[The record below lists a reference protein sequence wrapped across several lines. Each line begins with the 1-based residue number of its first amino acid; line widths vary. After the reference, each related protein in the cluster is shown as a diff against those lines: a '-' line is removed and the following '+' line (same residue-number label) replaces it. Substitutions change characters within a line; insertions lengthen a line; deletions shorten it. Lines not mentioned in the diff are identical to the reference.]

1 MSNVFAGQAPVFLLT
16 FMAETGAQLIFIRK
30 ESSMKQKR
38 QIAGQILLIEQ
49 ESIQRNPN
57 QPRMRFDY
65 DELSS
70 LAESIK
76 HNGLLQPLTVR
87 PSADGGFELIAG
99 ERRLIAAR
107 MVGLSKIPCIVMN
120 VDDEKSAVFSLIE
133 NIQRANLGFFEE
145 AAAIERLINDF
156 GLSREDISK
165 KLGKAPSTISN
176 KLRLL
181 SINSVSRETIIKSGL
196 TERHARALLR
206 LDDEKLQTRALSIM
220 AEKHLTVAES
230 EKLILQMTRT
240 KKFSRRFDAANVKD
254 VRLFV
259 NTLNHAVDTI
269 RKAGIDADSVKSET
283 EEYIEYVVRIP
294 KSSGNTPVLKARA
307 QAVST

>member
-1 MSNVFAGQAPVFLLT
+1 
-16 FMAETGAQLIFIRK
+16 
-30 ESSMKQKR
+30 MKTKR
-38 QIAGQILLIEQ
+38 QVAGQILLVEQ
-49 ESIQRNPN
+49 ESIVRNPN

-70 LAESIK
+70 LAESIR

-87 PSADGGFELIAG
+87 PSEDGIFELIAG

-107 MVGLSKIPCIVMN
+107 MVGLAKIPCIVMN
-120 VDDEKSAVFSLIE
+120 VDDEKSAIFSLIE
-133 NIQRANLGFFEE
+133 NIQRQNIGFFEE
-145 AAAIERLINDF
+145 AAAIERLIDVF
-156 GLSREDISK
+156 GLSREEISK
-165 KLGKAPSTISN
+165 RLGKAQSTIAN

-181 SINSVSRETIIKSGL
+181 SLSDVSRETIIKSGL

-206 LDDEKLQTRALSIM
+206 LEDEKQQARALSIM
-220 AEKHLTVAES
+220 ADKHLTVAES
-230 EKLILQMTRT
+230 ERMIAQMLGRKKLS
-240 KKFSRRFDAANVKD
+240 KKMPMKNVKD

-294 KSSGNTPVLKARA
+294 KQPGATVKAKA
-307 QAVST
+307 LAVST

>member
-1 MSNVFAGQAPVFLLT
+1 
-16 FMAETGAQLIFIRK
+16 
-30 ESSMKQKR
+30 MKQKR
-38 QIAGQILLIEQ
+38 QIAGQILLVEQ
-49 ESIQRNPN
+49 ESIVRNPN

-87 PSADGGFELIAG
+87 PGEEGGFELIAG

-133 NIQRANLGFFEE
+133 NIQRENIGFFEE
-145 AAAIERLINDF
+145 AAAIERLIKVF
-156 GLSREDISK
+156 GLSREDICK

-206 LDDEKLQTRALSIM
+206 LEDEKQQARALGIM
-220 AEKHLTVAES
+220 ADRHLTVAES
-230 EKLILQMTRT
+230 EKLISQMLGR
-240 KKFSRRFDAANVKD
+240 KKLSRKVDLHSVKD

-269 RKAGIDADSVKSET
+269 RKAGIEADSVKSET

-294 KSSGNTPVLKARA
+294 KNSGNTPMLKARA

>member
-1 MSNVFAGQAPVFLLT
+1 
-16 FMAETGAQLIFIRK
+16 
-30 ESSMKQKR
+30 MKQKR
-38 QIAGQILLIEQ
+38 PIAGQILLVEQ
-49 ESIQRNPN
+49 ENIARNPN

-70 LAESIK
+70 LAESIR

-87 PSADGGFELIAG
+87 PAEEGTFELIAG

-107 MVGLSKIPCIVMN
+107 MVGLARIPCIVMN

-133 NIQRANLGFFEE
+133 NIQRQNIGFFEE
-145 AAAIERLINDF
+145 AAAIERLINVF

-165 KLGKAPSTISN
+165 KLGKAPSTIAN

-181 SINSVSRETIIKSGL
+181 SLNPSAREKIIKSGL

-206 LDDEKLQTRALSIM
+206 LEDDKQQARALSIM
-220 AEKHLTVAES
+220 ADKHLTVAES
-230 EKLILQMTRT
+230 EQLISRMLGRKPISRKMPLQ
-240 KKFSRRFDAANVKD
+240 SVKD

-294 KSSGNTPVLKARA
+294 KLTGVTPVLKAKA

>member
-1 MSNVFAGQAPVFLLT
+1 
-16 FMAETGAQLIFIRK
+16 
-30 ESSMKQKR
+30 MKQKR
-38 QIAGQILLIEQ
+38 QIAGQILLVEQ
-49 ESIQRNPN
+49 ENIARNPN

-87 PSADGGFELIAG
+87 PGEEGTFELIAG

-107 MVGLSKIPCIVMN
+107 MVGLARIPCIVMN

-133 NIQRANLGFFEE
+133 NIQRQNIGFFEE
-145 AAAIERLINDF
+145 AAAIERLINIF

-165 KLGKAPSTISN
+165 RLGKAPSTIAN

-181 SINSVSRETIIKSGL
+181 SLNPSARDKIIKSGL

-206 LDDEKLQTRALSIM
+206 LEDEKLQARALSIM
-220 AEKHLTVAES
+220 ADKRLTVAES
-230 EKLILQMTRT
+230 EQLINRMLGRKPINRKLPVQSVR
-240 KKFSRRFDAANVKD
+240 D

-269 RKAGIDADSVKSET
+269 RKAGIEADSVKSET

-294 KSSGNTPVLKARA
+294 KLTGATPVLKAKA

>member
-1 MSNVFAGQAPVFLLT
+1 
-16 FMAETGAQLIFIRK
+16 
-30 ESSMKQKR
+30 MKVKR

-49 ESIQRNPN
+49 ESIERNPN

-65 DELSS
+65 DELNS

-87 PSADGGFELIAG
+87 PGENGSFELIAG

-107 MVGLSKIPCIVMN
+107 MVGLAKIPCIVMN

-133 NIQRANLGFFEE
+133 NIQRQNIGFFEE
-145 AAAIERLINDF
+145 AAAIERLIDVF
-156 GLSREDISK
+156 GMSREDISK
-165 KLGKAPSTISN
+165 RLGKAQSTIAN

-181 SINSVSRETIIKSGL
+181 NLSDVSRETIIKSGL

-206 LDDEKLQTRALSIM
+206 LEDEKQQARALSIM
-220 AEKHLTVAES
+220 ADKHLTVAES
-230 EKLILQMTRT
+230 ERMIAQMMGRKKLSHKVPM
-240 KKFSRRFDAANVKD
+240 KNVKD

-294 KSSGNTPVLKARA
+294 KQPGTTAVLKAKA
-307 QAVST
+307 LAVST

>member
-1 MSNVFAGQAPVFLLT
+1 
-16 FMAETGAQLIFIRK
+16 
-30 ESSMKQKR
+30 MKQKR
-38 QIAGQILLIEQ
+38 QIAGQILLVEQ
-49 ESIQRNPN
+49 ENIVRNPN
-57 QPRMRFDY
+57 QPRMRFDF

-70 LAESIK
+70 LAESIR

-87 PSADGGFELIAG
+87 PGEENKFELIAG

-107 MVGLSKIPCIVMN
+107 MVGLARIPCIVMN

-133 NIQRANLGFFEE
+133 NIQRQNIGFFEE
-145 AAAIERLINDF
+145 AAAIERLINVF
-156 GLSREDISK
+156 GLSRDEVSK
-165 KLGKAPSTISN
+165 KLGKAQSTIAN

-181 SINSVSRETIIKSGL
+181 SLNDVSREKIIKSGL

-206 LDDEKLQTRALSIM
+206 LEDEKLQVRALGIM
-220 AEKHLTVAES
+220 ADKHLTVAES
-230 EKLILQMTRT
+230 EQLINRMLGRKPIT
-240 KKFSRRFDAANVKD
+240 KKAPLQSVKD

-269 RKAGIDADSVKSET
+269 RKAGIEADSVKSET

-294 KSSGNTPVLKARA
+294 KLTGVTPVLKAKA
-307 QAVST
+307 QVVST